1 MASVEIKNLV
11 YSSDSGRSPLFG
23 VSLEIADGEFFAIAG
38 FSGSGKSTLLRLIAG
53 LEKFDSGEILL
64 NGEIASEGTKERNM
78 AMSFQNF
85 ELFKRKNVYNNLAHG
100 LKLRK
105 IENEVIKEKV
115 EKALDFFGLKEI
127 ANLKPKKLSLYQKR
141 LVALA
146 RCTTREVGVILL
158 DEPTNGLEENE
169 AKMLL
174 DEIVRWHKTTQTT
187 IICTTFNPLEIIDY
201 ANKLA
206 ILKQGEIVQVDT
218 PKELHENPINDFV
231 AAFVD

>member
-11 YSSDSGRSPLFG
+11 YSSASGRSPLFG
-23 VSLEIADGEFFAIAG
+23 VSLEIADSEFFAIAG

-53 LEKFDSGEILL
+53 LEKPENGEILL
-64 NGEIASEGTKERNM
+64 NGKIANEGTKERNM

-85 ELFKRKNVYNNLAHG
+85 ELFKQKSVYNNLAYG
-100 LKLRK
+100 LRLRK

-115 EKALDFFGLKEI
+115 EKTIDFFGLKEI

-146 RCTTREVGVILL
+146 RCSIREVGVILL

-187 IICTTFNPLEIIDY
+187 IICTTFNPLEIIDC
-201 ANKLA
+201 ADKLA
-206 ILKQGEIVQVDT
+206 IIKNGEILQAGT
-218 PKELHENPINDFV
+218 PKEVHENPINDFI
-231 AAFVD
+231 AAFID